1 MIVALIISIIVVIL
15 VLVFAFVIMRHKKR
29 SVSHTNQEIHDEDEQ
44 NSSTSVKT
52 EDIEYPSFSEQIHT
66 PATFDKS
73 ILDLDDDEER
83 SISLQPSSSH
93 SSLPSQT
100 LTFSNTGT
108 IF

>member
-15 VLVFAFVIMRHKKR
+15 VLVFAFVIMRRRKR
-29 SVSHTNQEIHDEDEQ
+29 SVSYEKQEIHDDDKQ
-44 NSSTSVKT
+44 NSLTSAKT

-73 ILDLDDDEER
+73 ILDLDDG
-83 SISLQPSSSH
+83 STPQTSLPSSSQTQR
-93 SSLPSQT
+93 QT